1 MQITSAV
8 AAIYAGVAAALA
20 PAPDMLPSEWVDTG
34 PVYLTPATNTPKEG
48 VLTFQGVEYLREP
61 LDKLHPDDPATRVT
75 IRGGAQSAKST
86 VGQLWVCWSIENN
99 PKSFAIGLPAA
110 GEITKY
116 NEFKLEPL
124 ISGDENER
132 LSKKID
138 RRVIRG
144 KPQTDGRKKTLL
156 TGHTIRLFNLAS
168 PKELQMISTGNLIL
182 EEVGNAL
189 AEVGARGAPV
199 PQARERQA
207 AYSVIGSKELM
218 VSTPSV
224 LGECEVSKAE
234 EAGDQRRFYG
244 ICPACAGYF
253 HLSPEGF
260 KSADRNGTP
269 NHFVCPPTAGGCG
282 GVLEE
287 SDMPAFRRAG
297 FWLPT
302 FSSNSPDNPAP
313 GEFVSNEDAEAR
325 WLKPAEFVMAGSYRV
340 SARDCEG
347 REPSYYI
354 WQAYCGLISWSKIA
368 KSIAEAKSPAELKT
382 LEQQTFG
389 RAWDPSVEAMA
400 WEELHRLR
408 EDYERCVVPSG
419 AECVTA
425 FTDVQGAWLEG
436 GAIAWGPGGEWW
448 VIDTWVIT
456 GAADGEPGDTAGD
469 AVWFELDEIY
479 RRNYPHADGG
489 MLPIEAFGVDTG
501 YRTQK
506 VYSFCR
512 GRPRAF
518 AMDGRPGW
526 RVPILGKP
534 TPVKVVEN
542 GRTKGRVKLWPSGTW
557 ELKAMLAWSLKIST
571 EAGYTARLQGRGHW
585 SLNEGESW
593 AKQITAEGL
602 AEEKD
607 KNTGETKR
615 WWKKLRERNEWTD
628 IWVGARALAWNLG
641 VGAPTKDGRPEGTDW
656 LARAAARL
664 LRSSAETDL
673 FARQPERATEAA
685 LPPLDDKPGSAPS
698 RRFFR
703 KRS

>member
-1 MQITSAV
+1 MEVTSAV

-20 PAPDMLPSEWVDTG
+20 PAPDTLPSEWVDSG
-34 PVYLTPATNTPKEG
+34 PVYLTPATNSPKEG

-75 IRGGAQSAKST
+75 VRGGAQSAKST

-132 LSKKID
+132 LAKRID

-182 EEVGNAL
+182 EEVGNVL
-189 AEVGARGAPV
+189 AEVGSRGAPV

-224 LGECEVSKAE
+224 LGECEVTKAE

-244 ICPACAGYF
+244 ECPHCSGF
-253 HLSPEGF
+253 FRLEPEGF
-260 KSADRNGTP
+260 HAAKPNGTP
-269 NHFVCPPTAGGCG
+269 HHFVCPPGDGGCG

-287 SDMPAFRRAG
+287 ADMRTFRPAG
-297 FWLPT
+297 VWLPT
-302 FSSNSPDNPAP
+302 FAAENEELNPKP
-313 GEFVSNEDAEAR
+313 GEFVAAEMVRGFAN
-325 WLKPAEFVMAGSYRV
+325 
-340 SARDCEG
+340 RDCEG

-354 WQAYCGLISWSKIA
+354 WQAYCGLISWAKIA
-368 KSIAEAKSPAELKT
+368 KSIADAKSPAELKA

-389 RAWDPSVEAMA
+389 RAWDPTVEAMS

-408 EDYERCVVPSG
+408 EPYDPMIVPEG
-419 AECVTA
+419 AEIVTA
-425 FTDVQGAWLEG
+425 FTDVQGGYLEG

-448 VIDTWVIT
+448 VIDRWVI
-456 GAADGEPGDTAGD
+456 DGDTAGD

-479 RRNYPHADGG
+479 RRTYPHAAGG
-489 MLPIEAFGVDTG
+489 ELPIEAFGVDTG
-501 YRTQK
+501 FRTQR

-512 GRPRAF
+512 GRHRAF
-518 AMDGRPGW
+518 AMDGRAGW
-526 RVPILGKP
+526 KEPILGKAKS
-534 TPVKVVEN
+534 VKVIEH
-542 GRTKGRVKLWPSGTW
+542 GRSRGRVKLWPTGTW
-557 ELKAMLAWSLKIST
+557 ELKAMLAWSLKLST
-571 EAGYTARLQGRGHW
+571 EAGYRTRQQGRGHW
-585 SLNEGESW
+585 SNAEDEAW
-593 AKQITAEGL
+593 AQQITAEGL
-602 AEEKD
+602 AEETD
-607 KNTGETKR
+607 ERTGELKR
-615 WWKKLRERNEWTD
+615 WWKKLRDRNEWTD

-641 VGAPTKDGRPEGTDW
+641 VGAPAKSGGEAADW
-656 LARAAARL
+656 AALAAAR
-664 LRSSAETDL
+664 SQSPEAPVDL
-673 FARQPERATEAA
+673 FASKPTPPERAPASPAPERQPVAA
-685 LPPLDDKPGSAPS
+685 DKPGSS
-698 RRFFR
+698 DRRFFR
-703 KRS
+703 RRG

>member
-20 PAPDMLPSEWVDTG
+20 PAPDTLPSEWVDTG

-61 LDKLHPDDPATRVT
+61 LDKLHPDDPCTRVT

-110 GEITKY
+110 GEIAKY

-132 LSKKID
+132 LAKKID

-156 TGHTIRLFNLAS
+156 TGHTVRLFNLAS

-182 EEVGNAL
+182 EEVGNAM
-189 AEVGARGAPV
+189 AEVGSRGAPI

-207 AYSVIGSKELM
+207 AYSVVGSKELM
-218 VSTPSV
+218 VSTPSI
-224 LGECEVSKAE
+224 LGECEVTKAE

-244 ICPACAGYF
+244 TCPACAGYF
-253 HLSPEGF
+253 HLTPEAF
-260 KSADRNGTP
+260 KSADRVGTP
-269 NHFVCPPTAGGCG
+269 NHFVCPPSDGGCG

-287 SDMPAFRRAG
+287 LDMPAFRRAG

-302 FSSNSPDNPAP
+302 FSSEDPGNPAP
-313 GEFVSNEDAEAR
+313 GPFISNADAETI
-325 WLKPAEFVMAGSYRV
+325 WLKPARWVEAGHPYRE

-368 KSIAEAKSPAELKT
+368 KSISEAKSPADLKT

-389 RAWDPSVEAMA
+389 RAWDPSVEAMS

-408 EDYERCVVPSG
+408 EDYAREVVPSG
-419 AECVTA
+419 AEVVTA
-425 FTDVQGAWLEG
+425 FTDVQGSYLEG

-448 VIDTWVIT
+448 VVDRWVL
-456 GAADGEPGDTAGD
+456 EGDTAGD
-469 AVWFELDEIY
+469 EVWLELDEVS
-479 RRNYPHADGG
+479 RRSYPHADGG
-489 MLPIEAFGVDTG
+489 VLSIEGFGVDTG
-501 YRTQK
+501 FRTQK
-506 VYSFCR
+506 AYSFCR
-512 GRPRAF
+512 GRQNAF

-526 RVPILGKP
+526 KVPILGKP
-534 TPVKVVEN
+534 KPVRVMSGSRVV
-542 GRTKGRVKLWPSGTW
+542 GRVKLWPTGTW
-557 ELKAMLAWSLKIST
+557 ELKAMLAWSLKLSVD
-571 EAGYTARLQGRGHW
+571 AGYQVRQQGRGHW
-585 SLNEGESW
+585 SLAEDEAW
-593 AKQITAEGL
+593 AQQITAEGL

-607 KNTGETKR
+607 ERTGEMKR
-615 WWKKLRERNEWTD
+615 WWRKLRDRNEWVD

-641 VGAPTKDGRPEGTDW
+641 VGAASRHGDGEATDW
-656 LARAAARL
+656 TSRALSRAESSGVAR
-664 LRSSAETDL
+664 DL
-673 FARQPERATEAA
+673 FAAAIPSVAARPEPQPVAA
-685 LPPLDDKPGSAPS
+685 SSGWHTS
-698 RRFFR
+698 RRTL
-703 KRS
+703 